1 MIGMKNALIVAAA
14 SAATAVALVLGGAA
28 AADAATPTPSP
39 SPSTG
44 ATCSL
49 GEHLVHGWFEL
60 PKALRTDLKN
70 ARKADKADK
79 AKDLADIRTKALDGG
94 YGKVV
99 EARVKDLKGLDA
111 KLPDSLKADLKTLH
125 GEKTKADKQKEAD
138 AIAQKA
144 LSGGYGADIQKLA
157 KDVQS
162 SKRFQ
167 DCTPGAKKGATQG
180 SKKSGT
186 SGSSTSGS

>member
-1 MIGMKNALIVAAA
+1 MIRMKNALIVAAA

-39 SPSTG
+39 SPSSG

-49 GEHLVHGWFEL
+49 GEHLIHGWFEL
-60 PKALRTDLKN
+60 PKALRTDLQA

-79 AKDLADIRTKALDGG
+79 AKDLADIRAKALAGG

-99 EARVKDLKGLDA
+99 EARVKDLKSLDLRP
-111 KLPDSLKADLKTLH
+111 LPAALKADLKTLH

-144 LSGGYGADIQKLA
+144 VAGGYGSGIQKLA

-162 SKRFQ
+162 SKSFQ
-167 DCTPGAKKGATQG
+167 SCTPGAKKGA
-180 SKKSGT
+180 KSSA
-186 SGSSTSGS
+186 SGS

>member
-14 SAATAVALVLGGAA
+14 SAATAVALVLGGTT
-28 AADAATPTPSP
+28 AADAATPAPSP

-49 GEHLVHGWFEL
+49 GERLVHGWFEL
-60 PKALRTDLKN
+60 PKALRIDLRN

-79 AKDLADIRTKALDGG
+79 AKDLAAIRTKALDGG

-111 KLPDSLKADLKTLH
+111 KLPDSLKADLTTLH

-162 SKRFQ
+162 SKHLQ
-167 DCTPGAKKGATQG
+167 NCTPGAKNGAKKGAHAG
-180 SKKSGT
+180 VP
-186 SGSSTSGS
+186 SGSSTSRS